1 MGIFGGG
8 YSRPGKGISKEEAVR
23 RNYFDILGRH
33 FWDLVKLN
41 LLFVLCNIIFIG
53 AAVFLAL
60 PYLLNIETVIDG
72 ILRQPNILLPPLP
85 FIPFMFMGPFIAGLT
100 YVLRNWSRQEH
111 AFLISDFFEH
121 SKKNWKQ
128 GLILSVLSTVV
139 TYLFLTAVIF
149 YLKLGL
155 PSSVVLSIALVL
167 SVMMLTMS
175 FYTYPVVV
183 TFDMK
188 LKDILKNAWIFSMA
202 KLPQNL
208 FFLVIIAAVHLL
220 LLWYLP
226 VVWILLMGLILIAW
240 TGYTINYYVWHVMNK
255 YMMSQIPA
263 EQPVEESVFED
274 KK

>member
-1 MGIFGGG
+1 
-8 YSRPGKGISKEEAVR
+8 YSKPGKGISKEEAAR

-53 AAVFLAL
+53 AAVLLAL
-60 PYLLNIETVIDG
+60 PYLLNIETVIDS

-111 AFLISDFFEH
+111 AFLVSDFFEH
-121 SKKNWKQ
+121 TKKNWKQ
-128 GLILSVLSTVV
+128 GLILSVLSTVI

-149 YLKLGL
+149 YLKQGL
-155 PSSVVLSIALVL
+155 PSSVILSIALVL
-167 SVMMLTMS
+167 SVMLLTMS
-175 FYTYPVVV
+175 FYTYPMVV

-188 LKDILKNAWIFSMA
+188 LKDIIKNAWIFSMA

-208 FFLVIIAAVHLL
+208 FFLVIIAAVHILL
-220 LLWYLP
+220 MWYLP
-226 VVWILLMGLILIAW
+226 VVWVLLMGLVLIAW

-263 EQPVEESVFED
+263 EQPADEPVFED